1 MVPLD
6 RGKRTKTLVGGTRKY
21 RKEFKG
27 RGWQKYSRTVK
38 EMKTIDRY
46 TSKRE
51 VAAVKEK
58 TLSELYV
65 RLDTRKEKRTYIS
78 LPRKLTAWEIKLRWL
93 RIKMEIY

>member
-1 MVPLD
+1 
-6 RGKRTKTLVGGTRKY
+6 
-21 RKEFKG
+21 
-27 RGWQKYSRTVK
+27 
-38 EMKTIDRY
+38 MKKIDRY

-51 VAAVKEK
+51 VATVKEK